1 MPSSEARYVEVRLFK
16 GKFLMFIIIRCHQFD
31 VIFPEK
37 LTLNELVNLMSC
49 GAKKTM
55 KQRHLKPPN
64 KTLRAHTLNSD

>member
-37 LTLNELVNLMSC
+37 LTLNELTSQ
-49 GAKKTM
+49 AT
-55 KQRHLKPPN
+55 KQN
-64 KTLRAHTLNSD
+64 TQSTHT